1 MNEGKAMT
9 DERELINRAQRGD
22 MESFRLLVESA
33 RVNVFRLAYDLT
45 SNRHDAE
52 DLSQEVFLKAY
63 RSLNKFRG
71 DSKWSSWLYRI
82 TVNSC
87 YDHHKSGATKV
98 MKKQEEIENSENKN
112 ACHSTNIA
120 PDKITDSSIIQEN
133 IEKAL
138 KQLTPRE
145 RSVFVLRHYH
155 DLSLKQIAKTL
166 EIADGTVKTLLF
178 RALQKLQQELA
189 FYKKDLGLE
198 GK

>member
-1 MNEGKAMT
+1 MT
-9 DERELINRAQRGD
+9 EERELINRAQRGD
-22 MESFRLLVESA
+22 VESFRLLVESA
-33 RVNVFRLAYDLT
+33 RVNVYRLAYDLT

-87 YDHHKSGATKV
+87 YDYHKSGATKV
-98 MKKQEEIENSENKN
+98 MKKQEEIESSENKN
-112 ACHSTNIA
+112 ACHSTNIT
-120 PDKITDSSIIQEN
+120 PDKITDSAIIQEN

-155 DLSLKQIAKTL
+155 DLPLKQIAETL

-198 GK
+198 GRRL